1 MRSVGEEKEFMN
13 DAFYVGAVGLD
24 AQQQALDVIANN
36 IANINTSGFKRSEM
50 RFSEVMSQR
59 VSEQD
64 AVVTDPVDLNRP
76 SGVVA
81 RAALMVEQQGDISAS
96 GNPRDLAI
104 NGAGFI
110 ELIGADNQ
118 TVLWRGG
125 ALLVDDNG
133 YLAAENRMIL
143 RTSIVVPDDISNLFI
158 SANGEVS
165 GTRAGEQD
173 PVSLGQ
179 IDIVRVTDPQSLGRM
194 DGGFYAV
201 EDLSVI
207 DNVVAG
213 ENGMGIFVQGAIENS
228 NVELSQEMVNMLL
241 VQRAFASNA
250 QILQAADEMMGIS
263 NNLRR

>member
-1 MRSVGEEKEFMN
+1 MN

-36 IANINTSGFKRSEM
+36 VANINTTGFKRSEM

-59 VSEQD
+59 VAEQD
-64 AVVTDPVDLNRP
+64 AVVTEPADMNRP

-81 RAALMVEQQGDISAS
+81 RTALMVEQQGDITLT
-96 GNPRDLAI
+96 GNPRDIAI

-110 ELIGADNQ
+110 ELIGFDNQ

-125 ALLVDDNG
+125 ALRVDENG
-133 YLAAENRMIL
+133 YLAAENGMIL
-143 RTSIVVPDDISNLFI
+143 RSTITVPDDISNLII
-158 SANGEVS
+158 SADGEVS
-165 GTRAGEQD
+165 GVRAGDQD
-173 PVSLGQ
+173 AVRLGQ
-179 IDIVRVTDPQSLGRM
+179 IDIVRVMDTQQLGRM
-194 DGGFYAV
+194 DGGFYTV
-201 EDLSVI
+201 EDVSAIDSVS
-207 DNVVAG
+207 AG
-213 ENGMGIFVQGAIENS
+213 ENGMGVFVQGAIENS

-250 QILQAADEMMGIS
+250 QMLQAADEMMGIS